1 MKTLTPR
8 QIGEKF
14 NKDAKFINEIFMD
27 LDFISR
33 DKNGFKLA
41 KKGENFGGEQKNYMG
56 KFYVAWD
63 EKILSNKLFLKLINS
78 DEAPEQ
84 NSDEN
89 DFRKKFEAQYRTKS
103 GYFVRS
109 RAEVIIA
116 DWLFNELVVF
126 AYEKRVPIMD
136 EMYCDFYLP
145 CGKIY
150 IEFWGLENDKKYVER
165 KIKKQRLY
173 AENGLNLIQIDDKIL
188 ENLDD
193 FLPKELLKFG
203 INLV

>member
-1 MKTLTPR
+1 M
-8 QIGEKF
+8 
-14 NKDAKFINEIFMD
+14 
-27 LDFISR
+27 
-33 DKNGFKLA
+33 
-41 KKGENFGGEQKNYMG
+41 
-56 KFYVAWD
+56 
-63 EKILSNKLFLKLINS
+63 
-78 DEAPEQ
+78 
-84 NSDEN
+84 
-89 DFRKKFEAQYRTKS
+89 
-103 GYFVRS
+103 RS
-109 RAEVIIA
+109 RVEVIIA

-145 CGKIY
+145 CGKVY

-165 KIKKQRLY
+165 KTKKQRLY
-173 AENGLNLIQIDDKIL
+173 TENGLNLIQIDDKIL